1 MKTIKVK
8 SWICDC
14 GYSQEFDAFD
24 PENIRIHFHEDRSE
38 NYAAVRRRAGYDYL
52 RPGQCPNCGALDGM
66 REAFPHETR
75 TVMNITEESDLILL
89 RQELEAAP
97 PRKVSTGL
105 VEIRQ
110 ETEEERTKRIDAA
123 LNGHPEQLR
132 ASIQGELEKT
142 PLLTREF
149 SVFRDETPEEKAYR
163 IDKEMSERRA
173 ATPEEIEALCQQY
186 ECK

>member
-1 MKTIKVK
+1 MDQEKLVEVFHKDNMRDFKKLKVGECPSCHLK
-8 SWICDC
+8 
-14 GYSQEFDAFD
+14 GHVAALPKATD
-24 PENIRIHFHEDRSE
+24 PAHMS
-38 NYAAVRRRAGYDYL
+38 
-52 RPGQCPNCGALDGM
+52 
-66 REAFPHETR
+66 
-75 TVMNITEESDLILL
+75 VMNITEESDLILL

-110 ETEEERTKRIDAA
+110 ETEEERTKRISSA
-123 LNGHPEQLR
+123 LDSHPQQLR

-149 SVFRDETPEEKAYR
+149 GVFRDETPEEKVYR